1 MPTKSKNPIL
11 DRIKYL
17 PTDIQYKI
25 LTHYL
30 ISEEV
35 KKMQDEIMHFRINER
50 ENKIDKQTLNKND
63 WDEDKKYFTQNLEKR
78 EEENGYKLAKKWIS
92 EQNTQKQGGNKKN
105 KPVIYKKKIILG
117 KERSIYKISGS
128 RKDYIKY
135 MGNFITVKD
144 FLTSMRRVL

>member
-1 MPTKSKNPIL
+1 MSDKSKNPIL

-17 PTDIQYKI
+17 PQDIQYKI

-35 KKMQDEIMHFRINER
+35 NKMQDEIMLFRINER
-50 ENKIDKQTLNKND
+50 ENKINKQTLNKND

-92 EQNTQKQGGNKKN
+92 EHTRKQGGNKKN

>member
-1 MPTKSKNPIL
+1 MPDKSKNPIL
-11 DRIKYL
+11 DRIEYL
-17 PTDIQYKI
+17 PRDIQYKI

-35 KKMQDEIMHFRINER
+35 NKMQNDIMHFRINER

-78 EEENGYKLAKKWIS
+78 EEKNGYKLAKKWIS
-92 EQNTQKQGGNKKN
+92 EHTQKQGGNKKN

>member
-1 MPTKSKNPIL
+1 MPDKSKNPIL
-11 DRIKYL
+11 DRIEYL
-17 PTDIQYKI
+17 PPDIQYKI

-35 KKMQDEIMHFRINER
+35 NKMQDEIMLFRIKER

-63 WDEDKKYFTQNLEKR
+63 WDEDKKFFTQNLEKR

-92 EQNTQKQGGNKKN
+92 EHTQKQGGNKKN

>member
-92 EQNTQKQGGNKKN
+92 EHTQKQGGNKKN

>member
-1 MPTKSKNPIL
+1 MPDKSKNPIL
-11 DRIKYL
+11 DRIEYL
-17 PTDIQYKI
+17 PRDIQYKI

-35 KKMQDEIMHFRINER
+35 NKMQNDIMHFRINER

-92 EQNTQKQGGNKKN
+92 EHTQKQGGNKKN

>member
-1 MPTKSKNPIL
+1 MPDKSKNPIL
-11 DRIKYL
+11 DRIEYL
-17 PTDIQYKI
+17 PRDIQYKI

-35 KKMQDEIMHFRINER
+35 NTIQNDIMHFRINER

-92 EQNTQKQGGNKKN
+92 EHTQKQGGNKKN

-135 MGNFITVKD
+135 KGNLVTVSDFIASK
-144 FLTSMRRVL
+144 R

>member
-1 MPTKSKNPIL
+1 M
-11 DRIKYL
+11 DYIKYL
-17 PTDIQYKI
+17 PQDIQYKI
-25 LTHYL
+25 LSDYL

-35 KKMQDEIMHFRINER
+35 EKMQNDIMIFRINER

-92 EQNTQKQGGNKKN
+92 EHTQKQGGNKKN

-135 MGNFITVKD
+135 KGNLVTVSDFIASK
-144 FLTSMRRVL
+144 R

>member
-1 MPTKSKNPIL
+1 MSNKSKNPIL

-17 PTDIQYKI
+17 PQDIQYKI
-25 LTHYL
+25 LNHYL

-35 KKMQDEIMHFRINER
+35 NKMQDDIMLFRIKER

-63 WDEDKKYFTQNLEKR
+63 WDKDKKFFTQNLEKR
-78 EEENGYKLAKKWIS
+78 EEKNGYKLVKKWIS
-92 EQNTQKQGGNKKN
+92 EHTQKQGGNKKN